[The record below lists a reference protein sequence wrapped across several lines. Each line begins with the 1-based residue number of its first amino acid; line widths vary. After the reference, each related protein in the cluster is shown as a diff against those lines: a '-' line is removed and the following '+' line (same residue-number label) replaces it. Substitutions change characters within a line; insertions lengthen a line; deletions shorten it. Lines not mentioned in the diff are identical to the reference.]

1 MGLPIHDEAAAD
13 QPQDESSSTPASAL
27 PPAALDL
34 AAKLFDLARTGE
46 TSELR
51 SYVVA
56 GIPKNLTNHAGDTL
70 IMLAAYHGHAS
81 TVSMLLELGADPN
94 VLNERGQSPLAGAVF
109 KGWDEV
115 VKVLC
120 EGGADMTL
128 GTPNAVDCAHMFRKE
143 EYLKL
148 FGVLEGDSA

>member
-1 MGLPIHDEAAAD
+1 MGLPIHDEAAAS
-13 QPQDESSSTPASAL
+13 QAQDTPSSTPASAL

-70 IMLAAYHGHAS
+70 IMLSAYHGQAS

-94 VLNERGQSPLAGAVF
+94 VLNERGQSPIAGAVF

-115 VKVLC
+115 VKVLF
-120 EGGADMTL
+120 EGGADITL

-143 EYLKL
+143 DYLKL
-148 FGVLEGDSA
+148 FGVLVGDAG